1 MAVRFIV
8 EIYLFERKHKE
19 WGQRTSEQWERLMKK
34 QAKTYK
40 DTAVELEGLLIKVGQ
55 FLSTRADLLPPVFI
69 KELEGL
75 VDDVPSLAWEDA
87 KATLEED
94 WQAPYGHYLH
104 QISDAPVASASIG
117 EVYHGYLHSGESV
130 AVKIRRRGIGKIMK
144 TDFKAVRIVVWLM
157 VHFTSVGKKFNF
169 KALYHE
175 LVRVTTDELDF
186 TKELKNGQYFKREL
200 TNSENVYIPQFY
212 ENYCTRKVLVMEWIE
227 GTKVTDQAFLDQHH
241 VDREKLAKTVFNC
254 FAEQF
259 LHSGKFHAD
268 PHSGNV
274 FVQADGTM
282 VLLDFGMVS
291 AIDQKAIGYFR
302 ELVEGILFENYRKV
316 FEALEDLGFLL
327 PSADK
332 REMEHA
338 IKSVLDLYVNHKID
352 EIDSEMME
360 QILGEVTDIIR
371 KQPIQLP
378 SEFGFLGRAVSVL
391 VGLLFAIDPEIDFLE
406 TARPIVNEW
415 MEGEKEEE
423 SAVPNSTLKYAK
435 DWAKPFLQYPVLIK
449 EFLEFPQQQ
458 VEWQQTKMRN
468 TFFNEAY
475 ASRKRYTMV
484 AFFIGIMAL
493 FISLFFERWALVYGS
508 SIFSLLAAVFYTV
521 ISARHQ
527 RWMKHLKGRR

>member
-1 MAVRFIV
+1 MAIRFFV
-8 EIYLFERKHKE
+8 EIYLFEKKHKD
-19 WGQRTSEQWERLMKK
+19 WSQRTHEQWERLLQK

-55 FLSTRADLLPPVFI
+55 FLSTRADLLPAAFI

-75 VDDVPSLAWEDA
+75 VDDVPSLPWEDA
-87 KATLEED
+87 KATLEEE
-94 WQAPYGHYLH
+94 WGTSYEHYLH
-104 QISDAPVASASIG
+104 KMSDGPVASASIG
-117 EVYHGYLHSGESV
+117 EVYQGTLHSGETV
-130 AVKIRRRGIGKIMK
+130 AIKIRRRSIGKIMK

-157 VHFTSVGKKFNF
+157 VHLTTIGKKFNF
-169 KALYHE
+169 KALYQE
-175 LVRVTTDELDF
+175 LVKVTTEELDF
-186 TKELKNGQYFKREL
+186 RKELVNGQYFKREL
-200 TNSENVYIPQFY
+200 AERENIYVPQYY
-212 ENYCTRKVLVMEWIE
+212 ESYCTHKVLVMEWIE
-227 GTKVTDQAFLDQHH
+227 GNKVTDQEFLDAHH
-241 VDREKLAKTVFNC
+241 MDRKLLAETVFNC

-274 FVQADGTM
+274 FVQADGTV

-291 AIDQKAIGYFR
+291 GIDQKAIGYFR
-302 ELVEGILFENYRKV
+302 ELVEGILFEDYGKV

-332 REMEHA
+332 HEMEHA

-360 QILGEVTDIIR
+360 QILGEVTEIVR

-391 VGLLFAIDPEIDFLE
+391 VGLLFAIYPSIDFLE

-415 MEGEKEEE
+415 MEGDDEE
-423 SAVPNSTLKYAK
+423 SSIPNSAFQYAK

-449 EFLEFPQQQ
+449 QYLESPQQRLAW
-458 VEWQQTKMRN
+458 EQTKTR
-468 TFFNEAY
+468 EAY
-475 ASRKRYTMV
+475 IHESYSARKRYAAG
-484 AFFIGIMAL
+484 AFFLGIGAL
-493 FISLFFERWALVYGS
+493 FISLFFEKWMLVYGS
-508 SIFSLLAAVFYTV
+508 SIFSLLAAIFYTM
-521 ISARHQ
+521 ITARHG
-527 RWMKHLKGRR
+527 RWMKHLRGRR